1 MRVPCLGTATD
12 HAKKKSLRYAE
23 QLQPEIQQ
31 ERQAWVAQ
39 VAAVEPQRF
48 VFVDEANAKTTM
60 ARLYGRAP
68 RGQRVV
74 DYVPDGRWEST
85 TMLAA
90 LSCAGSCAALTY
102 EGGTD
107 TMTMLTFAE
116 EVLAPTLGPGT
127 IVVMDNL
134 SSHKDPRVIAA
145 LEATGAEVWFL
156 PRYSPDLNPIEH
168 MWSKVKACLRKAA
181 ARTTE
186 ALIAAIGQALRAV
199 TGQDAVNWFAHC
211 GYPNTNS

>member
-1 MRVPCLGTATD
+1 
-12 HAKKKSLRYAE
+12 
-23 QLQPEIQQ
+23 
-31 ERQAWVAQ
+31 
-39 VAAVEPQRF
+39 
-48 VFVDEANAKTTM
+48 M

-68 RGQRVV
+68 SGQRVV

-107 TMTMLTFAE
+107 VMTMLTFAE
-116 EVLAPTLGPGT
+116 DVLAPTLGPGT
-127 IVVMDNL
+127 IVAMDNL

-145 LEATGAEVWFL
+145 LEATGAEVWFI

-168 MWSKVKACLRKAA
+168 MWSKVKTFLRTVA
-181 ARTTE
+181 ARTKE
-186 ALIAAIGQALRAV
+186 ALIAAIGDALRAV

-211 GYPNTNS
+211 GYPNTES